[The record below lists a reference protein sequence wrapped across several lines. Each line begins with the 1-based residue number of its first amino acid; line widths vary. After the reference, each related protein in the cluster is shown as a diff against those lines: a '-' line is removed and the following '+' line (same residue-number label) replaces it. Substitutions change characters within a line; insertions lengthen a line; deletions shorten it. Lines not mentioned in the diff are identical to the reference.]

1 MNAEQRVKDLGID
14 LPPPPKAVGN
24 YLPGVQVGNLL
35 FLSGCGPKRADG
47 SYVVGK
53 AGADLSVEQAYAAA
67 RVAGLAMLAR
77 IRRVAG
83 SLDRV
88 ARVVKV
94 LGMVN
99 AAPDFREQPKVI
111 NGFSDLMVEV
121 FGDAGRGAR
130 AAVGMAALTGQRAVE
145 IEMVIELK
153 EKPTMTENIDAQIRH
168 VYERWHETIVARDL
182 DGLMALYAED
192 AVFETPFI
200 LAILKDKTE
209 GILKGRGDIRAFF
222 EAGFRN
228 PQSGLG
234 RWYRTGTFFANG
246 RQLVWEYPRETP
258 QGDQVDLV
266 EVMDIANGLIAHH
279 RVYWGWVGFKA
290 LVGVLNKPVP

>member
-1 MNAEQRVKDLGID
+1 MSAEQRVKDLG
-14 LPPPPKAVGN
+14 LAVPPPPKSAGN
-24 YLPGVQVGNLL
+24 YVPGVQVGNLL
-35 FLSGCGPKRADG
+35 FLSGCGPRRADG
-47 SYVVGK
+47 STILGKVGV
-53 AGADLSVEQAYAAA
+53 DLDVEQAYAAA

-77 IRRVAG
+77 IRLVTG

-94 LGMVN
+94 LGMIN
-99 AAPDFREQPKVI
+99 AAPDFKEQPKVI
-111 NGFSDLMVEV
+111 DGFSDLMVEV

-130 AAVGMAALTGQRAVE
+130 AAVGMAALTGQMAVE

-153 EKPTMTENIDAQIRH
+153 EESTMTENTDEQIRH
-168 VYERWHETIVARDL
+168 VYEQWHETIKVRDL

-200 LAILKDKTE
+200 LAVVKDATRGVLTGKT
-209 GILKGRGDIRAFF
+209 DIRSFF
-222 EAGFRN
+222 AAGFLK
-228 PQSGLG
+228 PESGLG
-234 RWYRTGTFFANG
+234 RWYRTGTFYANG

-266 EVMDIANGLIAHH
+266 EVMDIAHGLITHH

-290 LVGVLNKPVP
+290 LAGALQR

>member
-1 MNAEQRVKDLGID
+1 
-14 LPPPPKAVGN
+14 
-24 YLPGVQVGNLL
+24 
-35 FLSGCGPKRADG
+35 
-47 SYVVGK
+47 
-53 AGADLSVEQAYAAA
+53 
-67 RVAGLAMLAR
+67 
-77 IRRVAG
+77 
-83 SLDRV
+83 V

-99 AAPDFREQPKVI
+99 AAPDFKEQPKVI

-130 AAVGMAALTGQRAVE
+130 AAVGMAALTGQMAVE

-153 EKPTMTENIDAQIRH
+153 EEPTMTENTDAQIRH
-168 VYERWHETIVARDL
+168 VYEQWHETIKARDL

-192 AVFETPFI
+192 AILETPFI
-200 LAILKDKTE
+200 LAVLQDKTE
-209 GILKGRGDIRAFF
+209 GILKGRAAIGAFF
-222 EAGFRN
+222 GAGFRK
-228 PQSGLG
+228 PESGLG

-266 EVMDIANGLIAHH
+266 EVMDIANGLIARH

-290 LVGVLNKPVP
+290 LSGALNKPVP

>member
-1 MNAEQRVKDLGID
+1 MSAEQRVKDLAIE

-24 YLPGVQVGNLL
+24 YVPGVQVGNLL
-35 FLSGCGPKRADG
+35 FLSGCGPQRADG

-77 IRRVAG
+77 IRLVAG

-88 ARVVKV
+88 ARIVKV

-121 FGDAGRGAR
+121 FGESGRGAR
-130 AAVGMAALTGQRAVE
+130 AAVGMAALTGQMAVE

-153 EKPTMTENIDAQIRH
+153 EKTTMTDSTDAQIRH
-168 VYERWHETIVARDL
+168 VYERWHESIKARDV

-200 LAILKDKTE
+200 LAVLKDKTE
-209 GILKGRGDIRAFF
+209 GILKGKAAIGSFF
-222 EAGFRN
+222 AAGFLK
-228 PQSGLG
+228 PESGLG

-266 EVMDIANGLIAHH
+266 EVMDLANGLIAHH

-290 LVGVLNKPVP
+290 LAGALRG